1 MANPI
6 STPTTRIKK
15 LPPLLINQLAA
26 GEIVTRPASVVK
38 ELLENAI
45 DAGATKIDIKVTQ
58 GGMGMIEVSDNGCG
72 IHPDDMVMAVT
83 RHATS
88 KVADV
93 ANLQGIRTLGFRG
106 EALASTAAVSRLT
119 LSSSHD
125 DSGIGRQLSVAGI
138 LEDTPILTP
147 IVHEQGTTVLVK
159 DLYFNVPARR
169 GNLKSVATEFAHI
182 ESVVREVALAH
193 ADVSLTLFHD
203 QRKRLVL
210 LAGMG
215 DQEQELAVSNLRLPL
230 SRLEQALGMSLVAQ
244 SMALSVDLSAL
255 LDSSAGP
262 SATNILGDTADSE
275 FDYRADTQTP
285 QIQGW
290 LWASSHSAQPLPKLI
305 YVNGRLI
312 KDPII
317 AGQLRQTIQSLALNH
332 FGYALYFELPTA
344 WLNVNVH
351 PSKQRINIHALANI
365 MAHLNY
371 AIKAQFGVFSAKDQ
385 PLNSAQ
391 NKVEKTVTC
400 TDLGQKKPSSDQVQS
415 SSLPYQSDPTTS
427 ALRWGATAQSRLWA
441 LTGSHNNNDH
451 NDNNDSIDHHNRHHN
466 DHREARSAAISI
478 ESAAF
483 DAGQKLTE
491 SAANPIGAQDLP
503 KLLHVITDPSLL
515 GSRLLS
521 PSVESITAQSP
532 LLLLF
537 WQQQHLL
544 IHYDVWLSL
553 LEQVDEA
560 VEPAQMTA
568 ATVYEHYQSSLKR
581 FYDTKGDTTWL
592 SQHLPEQ
599 ALAVLDLP
607 QLLSIML
614 SLTPKSGDWHDG

>member
-45 DAGATKIDIKVTQ
+45 DAGATQIDIKVTG

-138 LEDTPILTP
+138 VDDTPILTP

-215 DQEQELAVSNLRLPL
+215 EQGRELTESNVRLPL

-244 SMALSVDLSAL
+244 SMALLVDLSAL
-255 LDSSAGP
+255 LDSSAVL
-262 SATNILGDTADSE
+262 SATDIPSHTPDSE

-290 LWASSHSAQPLPKLI
+290 LWVSSHSAQPLPKLI

-317 AGQLRQTIQSLALNH
+317 ASQLRQTIQSVALNH

-344 WLNVNVH
+344 WLNINVH

-371 AIKAQFGVFSAKDQ
+371 AIKTQLGVFSAKDQ
-385 PLNSAQ
+385 ALNSVQ
-391 NKVEKTVTC
+391 NKVEKNISFTN
-400 TDLGQKKPSSDQVQS
+400 LGQKTPSSDQVQS
-415 SSLPYQSDPTTS
+415 PNLSYQTDPKST
-427 ALRWGATAQSRLWA
+427 ALKWDATAQSSPWPM
-441 LTGSHNNNDH
+441 TGSKEH
-451 NDNNDSIDHHNRHHN
+451 IDHHNRHHH
-466 DHREARSAAISI
+466 DHHDAHSASISI

-483 DAGQKLTE
+483 DAAQKLIE
-491 SAANPIGAQDLP
+491 SPANPLGAQDRP
-503 KLLHVITDPSLL
+503 VLLTVITDPALL
-515 GSRLLS
+515 ASRLLS
-521 PSVESITAQSP
+521 PAFESIAAQSP

-553 LEQVDEA
+553 LELADEVA
-560 VEPAQMTA
+560 EPAQMTA
-568 ATVYEHYQSSLKR
+568 ATVSEHYQSSLKR
-581 FYDTKGDTTWL
+581 FYDSQGDTAWL

-599 ALAVLDLP
+599 ALAVIDLP
-607 QLLSIML
+607 QLLSAML
-614 SLTPKSGDWHDG
+614 NLTPKLGDRHD